1 MPATET
7 YSPGTMIH
15 LRGRDWVVQPSDS
28 PNDLLLI
35 KPLGGSD
42 DETTGV
48 FLPLE
53 FEGDIPQNA
62 EFPKPSPEDLGNMAN
77 ARLLYE
83 SARLSFRNGSGPFRC
98 LAKLSFRPRSYQMV
112 PLIMA
117 LKGDLTRLL
126 IADDVGIGK
135 TIEALL
141 VVKELLER
149 RVIKRFAI
157 VCLPHLCDQW
167 QREIREKIGMDAV
180 VIRSNTQARLDRDI
194 IGDTSVYQYYPFQII
209 SIDYIKFD
217 TRRAVFVEE
226 APEMVVV
233 DEAHTCACPQGASS
247 NQQQRHALVKELASK
262 NDRHLMLL
270 TATPHSGKPDE
281 FQSLL
286 GLLSPDF
293 AELDLIN
300 ADQKDRRRIAKH
312 YIQRRRADVSK
323 WMDGDTPFPTRE
335 ANELNYN
342 LTPAHAA
349 FFADLYDFARR
360 LVAGNAEGQTKRV
373 HYWTALGLLRGV
385 MSSPAAGIYMLQNR
399 QSKLANAGEIIAGLE
414 KNPMADEGDNSGE
427 DALPGALISSLSWTE
442 SQKNTLRKLEK
453 SLAQLWDNREDNK
466 VQTAAKLIKEW
477 LKTEFN
483 PVVFCQYIPTAKY
496 VGELLSELLPKKVNV
511 QVVTSEDPDE
521 VRRERIEA
529 MKSSEQR
536 VLVATDCLSEGI
548 NLHDLFTA
556 VMHYDLPWNPN
567 RLEQREGRVDRFGQ
581 EAEVV
586 KATLLYSR
594 DNPVD
599 GVVLNVILRKVKQI
613 KKSTGATVAFP
624 EDSQSVID
632 TITKSLLLNDAY
644 KPDADKSQEEFA
656 FIEEQRTKELDE
668 EITDKFKRSE
678 ELAKATRSIFA
689 HHSIKAQEIEKDLA
703 DTDDAIGNPDA
714 VEAFITSA
722 LPSLMGAQID
732 AVNFGAH
739 SGYVLYTENLESSLK
754 SLLPDEPKL
763 SISFHSPTPAKVLY
777 IGRNHP
783 FVEQLCQ
790 LVLAGSLNREQ
801 FSASRAAALRSK
813 SVEKPT
819 TLLLF
824 RVRNVIE
831 EQRKE
836 TQLVAEEML
845 IWGYRGEPADN
856 DFLSSAEAKA
866 LLESAKPGGSELT
879 LDRRERLI
887 TEAVSNTDLLRE
899 QFDNLAEERCKQLVE
914 SHERFCELVDKR
926 KFQVVYPVLPMDI
939 LGIYILLPA

>member
-62 EFPKPSPEDLGNMAN
+62 EFPKPSSEDLGNMAN

-98 LAKLSFRPRSYQMV
+98 LAKLSFRPRSYQVV

-117 LKGDLTRLL
+117 LKGDLIRLL

-209 SIDYIKFD
+209 SIDYIKSD
-217 TRRAVFVEE
+217 TRRAVFVQE

-293 AELDLIN
+293 AELDLTK
-300 ADQKDRRRIAKH
+300 AEQKDRRRIAKH

-399 QSKLANAGEIIAGLE
+399 QSKLANADKVIAGLE

-427 DALPGALISSLSWTE
+427 DALPGDLISSVSWTD

-453 SLAQLWDNREDNK
+453 SLAQLSDDREDNK
-466 VQTAAKLIKEW
+466 VQTAAKLIKDW
-477 LKTEFN
+477 LKTGFN

-511 QVVTSEDPDE
+511 QTVTSEDPDE

-581 EAEVV
+581 EAKVV

-722 LPSLMGAQID
+722 LPALMGAQVD
-732 AVNFGAH
+732 PTNFDTH
-739 SGYVLYTENLESSLK
+739 SGYTMYTENLDPSLK

-763 SISFHSPTPAKVLY
+763 SISFHSPTPSKVLY

-801 FSASRAAALRSK
+801 FSASRASALRSK

-831 EQRKE
+831 EKRKE

-887 TEAVSNTDLLRE
+887 TEAVSNTDSLRE
-899 QFDNLAEERCKQLVE
+899 QFDYLAEERCKQLVE

-926 KFQVVYPVLPMDI
+926 KFQVVYPVLPMDV